1 MNGIKYILRLR
12 KIIIIVVDLDSRH
25 IVAEVGDQSGL

>member
-12 KIIIIVVDLDSRH
+12 KIIITVVDLDSRR
-25 IVAEVGDQSGL
+25 IVGEVGDQSGL